1 MLDTR
6 GIGILQSV
14 ERLLGDIYIP
24 ALSKSSNWGDIS
36 DKQASTVRQG
46 FMNQLENFIG
56 KKFKAIVKASYF
68 LFHKQRGKCER
79 HATFRAECIQH
90 RVYTVNGQ
98 SQFFFSL
105 IHRLALLSTPA
116 KIVTYSTFLRKN
128 NNNND
133 KDKNRN

>member
-56 KKFKAIVKASYF
+56 KKFKAIVKASYISF
-68 LFHKQRGKCER
+68 SQTEGKNVR
-79 HATFRAECIQH
+79 DTQLSGQSASSIECILLMDKI
-90 RVYTVNGQ
+90 
-98 SQFFFSL
+98 SL
-105 IHRLALLSTPA
+105 FLAA
-116 KIVTYSTFLRKN
+116 
-128 NNNND
+128 
-133 KDKNRN
+133 